1 MVIYIGNLSVE
12 AREQELSELFEQYGQ
27 VTSVN
32 IMRDEVS
39 GGALG
44 FAFVEM
50 PTDSEASEAIA
61 DLSGTRITDRI
72 VIVCEAPER
81 TERRHTTPRAR
92 ASATAKRRK

>member
-12 AREQELSELFEQYGQ
+12 TSEQKLSELFEQYGQ

-61 DLSGTRITDRI
+61 GLNGTRIAGRI
-72 VIVCEAPER
+72 VMVCEAPER
-81 TERRHTTPRAR
+81 MERRRP
-92 ASATAKRRK
+92 AKRPSARVRGK